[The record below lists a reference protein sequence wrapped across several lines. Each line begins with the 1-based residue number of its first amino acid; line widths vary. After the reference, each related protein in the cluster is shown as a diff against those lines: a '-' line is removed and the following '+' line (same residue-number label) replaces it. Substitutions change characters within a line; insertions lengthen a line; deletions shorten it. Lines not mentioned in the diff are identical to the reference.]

1 MSKKTY
7 TPQQAADLLAE
18 EIAEELLMDPDSA
31 DDCLDSSDE
40 EEEESNE
47 EKEESEV
54 HLDEDY
60 NLSQFYGN

>member
-31 DDCLDSSDE
+31 DDCLDYPDE
-40 EEEESNE
+40 EEEESDE
-47 EKEESEV
+47 EKEESD

>member
-31 DDCLDSSDE
+31 DDCLDSPDE
-40 EEEESNE
+40 EEE
-47 EKEESEV
+47 
-54 HLDEDY
+54 
-60 NLSQFYGN
+60 